1 VITAVRRTSSRAPLF
16 SVSLAFAIGCLL
28 GLDGWIAIR
37 FALAAMG
44 IAGVLWLVLGRREKS
59 SLAAFY
65 AFTVCVGL
73 VHTLLLGMAIPPD
86 DLRRLPDEKTLDTTQ
101 WRGLIVEEPVDQLS
115 THASRRAL
123 DRTSFV
129 LRMEAWRPAQGRLFG
144 AAIDTPWQ
152 PARGDVRCT
161 VVGPAKELLCGDR
174 LEFATALMPVAAPL
188 CPGGLD
194 YRAYE
199 ARQGIFYHVA
209 LPALDWRRIEIA
221 GGNGSGGGAFWQELS
236 FRARDWAYARLQIGL
251 EDDPRMA
258 DFLAGMLIGYRQE
271 IPADIEQD
279 FRRTGTMHVFAVSG
293 QNIAEMFV
301 VALIL
306 LQLCGLVRWRW
317 AWTLAP
323 IVLLYCLLTGS
334 PASAVRATVMALAIL
349 LAWRLGRP
357 LNSLGCWSLAL
368 LAMLIWNPSVLLD
381 FGAQLS
387 FAIVLGL
394 ILLAP
399 PLMRILA
406 RPFAPDP
413 FLPYQVLTHAQQ
425 IENHFWQW
433 TALLLASGLAATVI
447 MEPITAIDFHQV
459 TPIAIL
465 ANLVVIPAAGFIT
478 IVGTLSVAVSLVS
491 TPLAALLNNANWL
504 LARLLILFVG
514 FFAHKPGASI
524 NVPDLSSLSSP
535 TPSFVVAPLQ
545 DSACLLV
552 RTPDQTWLF
561 NTGRE
566 SPTPSTTWH
575 LLQYYGINRLDGLVL
590 AQMSGPDN
598 SGAEAIVRDFH
609 PQRLVVPWL
618 RTRSPLEKTMPEMAA
633 LAGRTTEP
641 WQQGQKAQLSPGL
654 RVEVL
659 HPAADSPADRIASH
673 AEDRALVLLFH
684 AGSQTL
690 LWAGRIGAPTQ
701 RDLLAAYPGLHA
713 DVLVMAAEPP
723 PDDAWLRS
731 LQVRDW
737 LQIPPRDRQLNST
750 DAAAIPD
757 FCQVWPLNQTGAVD
771 LHFQPAQGAQPPEIL
786 LRPWL
791 ALPAKP

>member
-1 VITAVRRTSSRAPLF
+1 MKGMLSPRAPLF
-16 SVSLAFAIGCLL
+16 SVSVAFATGCLL
-28 GLDGWIAIR
+28 GLDGGITLRVALVAW
-37 FALAAMG
+37 ALAG
-44 IAGVLWLVLGRREKS
+44 LLWFLLAGREKA

-65 AFTVCVGL
+65 AFTACAGL
-73 VHTLLLGMAIPPD
+73 AHTLLLGTTVSTD
-86 DLRRLPDEKTLDTTQ
+86 DLRRLPDEKTFDTTQ
-101 WRGLIVEEPVDQLS
+101 WRGLIIEEPAAQFS
-115 THASRRAL
+115 TRSTRRTL

-129 LRMEAWRPAQGRLFG
+129 LRVEAWRPTGGRLFS
-144 AAIDTPWQ
+144 ATIDAPWQ

-161 VVGPAKELLCGDR
+161 VVGPAQELQCGDR
-174 LEFATALMPVAAPL
+174 LEFATALAPVEPPL
-188 CPGGLD
+188 CPGELD
-194 YRAYE
+194 YRAWE
-199 ARQGIFYHVA
+199 TARGIYYHA
-209 LPALDWRRIEIA
+209 TIPALNWRRTET
-221 GGNGSGGGAFWQELS
+221 GGGDWWQNLS
-236 FRARDWAYARLQIGL
+236 FRARDWAYARLQLGL

-271 IPADIEQD
+271 IPTDIEQD

-334 PASAVRATVMALAIL
+334 PASAVRATAMALAIL
-349 LAWRLGRP
+349 FAWRLGRP

-368 LAMLIWNPSVLLD
+368 LAMLVWNPAVLLD

-399 PLMRILA
+399 PLMRLFA
-406 RPFAPDP
+406 RPFVHDP
-413 FLPYQVLTHAQQ
+413 FLPYDLLTTS
-425 IENHFWQW
+425 EKREEKFWRW
-433 TALLLASGLAATVI
+433 LGALLAASIAATVI
-447 MEPITAIDFHQV
+447 MEPITAIDFHQI

-478 IVGTLSVAVSLVS
+478 IVGTLSVTVSLVS
-491 TPLAALLNNANWL
+491 TTLAALLNNANWL
-504 LARLLILFVG
+504 LARGLILFVG

-524 NVPDLSSLSSP
+524 NVPDLRALDSP
-535 TPSFVVAPLQ
+535 VPSFVVAPLQ

-552 RTPDQTWLF
+552 RLPGHAWLV

-575 LLQYYGINRLDGLVL
+575 LLQFYGINRLDGLVL

-598 SGAEAIVRDFH
+598 SGAEAIARDFH
-609 PQRLVVPWL
+609 PRHLVVPSL
-618 RTRSPLEKTMPEMAA
+618 RSRSPLEKTMPETAA
-633 LAGRTTEP
+633 LAGGNFES
-641 WQQGQKAQLSPGL
+641 WQQGQAFDLAPGVRL
-654 RVEVL
+654 EVL
-659 HPAADSPADRIASH
+659 HPAPDSPETR
-673 AEDRALVLLFH
+673 AEDRALVLLLH
-684 AGSQTL
+684 AGGQTL
-690 LWAGRIGAPTQ
+690 LWAGRIGPQTQ
-701 RDLLAAYPGLHA
+701 ADLLAAYPGLHA
-713 DVLVMAAEPP
+713 DVLVMGTEPP
-723 PDDAWLRS
+723 PGEAWLRA

-737 LQIPPRDRQLNST
+737 LQIPPRDRLLNST
-750 DAAAIPD
+750 ATVAVPD
-757 FCQVWPLNQTGAVD
+757 FCQVWPLDQTGAVD
-771 LHFQPAQGAQPPEIL
+771 IHFQSAQGNQPPEIL

>member
-1 VITAVRRTSSRAPLF
+1 MLSHRAPLF
-16 SVSLAFAIGCLL
+16 SVSVAFATGCLL
-28 GLDGWIAIR
+28 GLDGLVSLSA
-37 FALAAMG
+37 ALA
-44 IAGVLWLVLGRREKS
+44 ICYLAGVLWLILARHEKA

-65 AFTVCVGL
+65 AFVACAGL
-73 VHTLLLGMAIPPD
+73 VHTLLLGVSIPAD

-101 WRGLIVEEPVDQLS
+101 WRGLIIEEPAARLS
-115 THASRRAL
+115 AHASRRAL

-129 LRMEAWRPAQGRLFG
+129 LRMEAWRPTEGRLFG
-144 AAIDTPWQ
+144 ADIDTPWQ

-174 LEFATALMPVAAPL
+174 LEFATALMPVAPPL
-188 CPGGLD
+188 CPGELD
-194 YRAYE
+194 YPAFE
-199 ARQGIFYHVA
+199 ARQGIFYHATV
-209 LPALDWRRIEIA
+209 PALDWRRIET
-221 GGNGSGGGAFWQELS
+221 GGGDWAQNLS
-236 FRARDWAYARLQIGL
+236 FRARDWAYERLQIGL

-271 IPADIEQD
+271 IPVDIEQD

-301 VALIL
+301 VAIIL

-317 AWTLAP
+317 AWMIAP

-357 LNSLGCWSLAL
+357 LNSLGCWSLAF

-387 FAIVLGL
+387 FGIVLGL
-394 ILLAP
+394 ILFAA
-399 PLMRILA
+399 PLMRVLA
-406 RPFAPDP
+406 RPFATDS
-413 FLPYQVLTHAQQ
+413 FLPWELLTPAQKF
-425 IENHFWQW
+425 EERFWLG
-433 TALLLASGLAATVI
+433 TAALLASGIVAAVI

-491 TPLAALLNNANWL
+491 STLAASLNNANWL
-504 LARLLILFVG
+504 FARLLIFFVG

-524 NVPDLSSLSSP
+524 NVPDLRALSSP
-535 TPSFVVAPLQ
+535 PPAFVVAPLQ

-552 RTPDQTWLF
+552 RSDDQAWLF

-566 SPTPSTTWH
+566 SPTPSTTWR
-575 LLQYYGINRLDGLVL
+575 LLQFYGINRLDGLVL

-598 SGAEAIVRDFH
+598 SGAEMIVRDFNPRH
-609 PQRLVVPWL
+609 LIVPFL
-618 RTRSPLEKTMPEMAA
+618 RTRSPLEKMLPE
-633 LAGRTTEP
+633 LATLMGRDAES
-641 WQQGQKAQLSPGL
+641 WQRGQSIQLGSGL
-654 RVEVL
+654 RVDIL
-659 HPAADSPADRIASH
+659 HPVIDSPETRAD
-673 AEDRALVLLFH
+673 DRALVLLFH

-690 LWAGRIGAPTQ
+690 LWAGRIGALTRQ
-701 RDLLAAYPGLHA
+701 ELLAAYPGLRA
-713 DVLVMAAEPP
+713 DVLVMGTEPP
-723 PDDAWLRS
+723 PDEAWLRS

-750 DAAAIPD
+750 DTVAAPD

-771 LHFQPAQGAQPPEIL
+771 IHFQPAHASQPPEIL

-791 ALPAKP
+791 ALPSGP

>member
-1 VITAVRRTSSRAPLF
+1 MVPCGMSSSRAPLF

-28 GLDGWIAIR
+28 GLDALTTLPVAIGLVSLSGLIWLL
-37 FALAAMG
+37 LA
-44 IAGVLWLVLGRREKS
+44 RREKA

-65 AFTVCVGL
+65 AFTACAGL
-73 VHTLLLGMAIPPD
+73 VHTLLIAGTIFPD

-101 WRGLIVEEPVDQLS
+101 WRGLIIEEPASQF
-115 THASRRAL
+115 TAHASRRTL

-129 LRMEAWRPAQGRLFG
+129 LRIEAWRPTGGRLFG

-174 LEFATALMPVAAPL
+174 LELATAIVPVDPPL
-188 CPGGLD
+188 CPGELD
-194 YRAYE
+194 YRAFE
-199 ARQGIFYHVA
+199 ARQGIYYHA
-209 LPALDWRRIEIA
+209 TIPALNWRRIET
-221 GGNGSGGGAFWQELS
+221 GDGDWWQNLS
-236 FRARDWAYARLQIGL
+236 FRARDWAYDRLQLGL

-271 IPADIEQD
+271 IPVDIEQN

-317 AWTLAP
+317 AWMIAP

-334 PASAVRATVMALAIL
+334 PASAVRATVMALTIL

-357 LNSLGCWSLAL
+357 LHSLGCWSLAF
-368 LAMLIWNPSVLLD
+368 LAMLIWNPTVLLD

-399 PLMRILA
+399 PLMRYLS
-406 RPFAPDP
+406 RPFALDP
-413 FLPYQVLTHAQQ
+413 FLPWDLHTTAQK
-425 IENHFWQW
+425 IERRFWLGV
-433 TALLLASGLAATVI
+433 TALLATGIAAALIT
-447 MEPITAIDFHQV
+447 EPITAVDFHQV

-465 ANLVVIPAAGFIT
+465 ANLVVIPAAGIIT
-478 IVGTLSVAVSLVS
+478 VVGTMSVAVSLVS
-491 TPLAALLNNANWL
+491 TTLAALLNNANWL
-504 LARLLILFVG
+504 LAWLLIHFVG
-514 FFAHKPGASI
+514 FFAYKPGAAI
-524 NVPDLSSLSSP
+524 NVPDLEALSSP
-535 TPSFVVAPLQ
+535 TPSFIVAPLQ

-552 RTPDQTWLF
+552 RAPGQSWLV
-561 NTGRE
+561 NAGRE

-598 SGAEAIVRDFH
+598 SGAEAIVRDFQ
-609 PQRLVVPWL
+609 PQHLIVPVL
-618 RTRSPLEKTMPEMAA
+618 RSRSPLEKILPEIAA
-633 LAGRTTEP
+633 LTGRNPET
-641 WQQGQKAQLSPGL
+641 WAQGQALPLGPGL
-654 RVEVL
+654 RVDVL
-659 HPAADSPADRIASH
+659 HPAGNSPDSR

-684 AGSQTL
+684 DGDQTL
-690 LWAGRIGAPTQ
+690 LWAGRIGAAAQ
-701 RDLLAAYPGLHA
+701 QELLATYPGLRA
-713 DVLVMAAEPP
+713 DVLVMGTEPP
-723 PDDAWLRS
+723 PAAAWLQA

-737 LQIPPRDRQLNST
+737 LQIPPRDPFLNST
-750 DAAAIPD
+750 AHTTIPG
-757 FCQVWPLNQTGAVD
+757 FCHIWPLHQTGAVD
-771 LHFQPAQGAQPPEIL
+771 LHFEPGKQNQPPEIH

-791 ALPAKP
+791 ALP

>member
-1 VITAVRRTSSRAPLF
+1 MLSRRAPLF
-16 SVSLAFAIGCLL
+16 SVSLAFATGCLL
-28 GLDGWIAIR
+28 GLDGWIPLPA
-37 FALAAMG
+37 ALV
-44 IAGVLWLVLGRREKS
+44 IFYVAGVLWLVLARREKA

-65 AFTVCVGL
+65 AFVACAGL
-73 VHTLLLGMAIPPD
+73 VHALLLGIAIPAD

-115 THASRRAL
+115 VHASRRAL

-129 LRMEAWRPAQGRLFG
+129 LRIEAWRPAQGRLFG
-144 AAIDTPWQ
+144 ADIDTPWQ

-161 VVGPAKELLCGDR
+161 LVGPAKELLCGDR
-174 LEFATALMPVAAPL
+174 LEFATALLPVAPPL
-188 CPGGLD
+188 CPGELD
-194 YRAYE
+194 YPAYE
-199 ARQGIFYHVA
+199 ARQGIFYHA
-209 LPALDWRRIEIA
+209 TIPALDWRRIET
-221 GGNGSGGGAFWQELS
+221 GGGDWWQNLS

-258 DFLAGMLIGYRQE
+258 DFLAGMLIGYRRE

-317 AWTLAP
+317 GWTLAP

-381 FGAQLS
+381 FGAQLT
-387 FAIVLGL
+387 FAIVLAL

-399 PLMRILA
+399 PLMRLLA

-413 FLPYQVLTHAQQ
+413 FLPYSLLTPAQK
-425 IENHFWQW
+425 IEEGFWVG
-433 TALLLASGLAATVI
+433 TALLLASGIAATVI

-478 IVGTLSVAVSLVS
+478 MVGTLSVAVSLVS
-491 TPLAALLNNANWL
+491 ATLAALLNNANWL
-504 LARLLILFVG
+504 LARGLILFIG

-524 NVPDLSSLSSP
+524 NVPDLRALSSP
-535 TPSFVVAPLQ
+535 PPSFVAAPLR
-545 DSACLLV
+545 DGACLLV
-552 RTPDQTWLF
+552 RSPDQAWLL

-566 SPTPSTTWH
+566 SPTPSTTWR
-575 LLQYYGINRLDGLVL
+575 LLQFYGVNRLDGLVF

-598 SGAEAIVRDFH
+598 SGAEMIVRDFSPRH
-609 PQRLVVPWL
+609 LVVPLL
-618 RTRSPLEKTMPEMAA
+618 RTRSPLEKTMPEIAA
-633 LAGRTTEP
+633 LAGRKTES
-641 WQQGQKAQLSPGL
+641 WQRGQGFQLGPGV
-654 RVEVL
+654 RVDVL
-659 HPAADSPADRIASH
+659 HPAAASPADRIASR

-684 AGSQTL
+684 AGGQTL

-701 RDLLAAYPGLHA
+701 RDILAAYPGLRA
-713 DVLVMAAEPP
+713 DVLVMGAEPP
-723 PDDAWLRS
+723 PDDAWLRA

-750 DAAAIPD
+750 DAVAAPD

-771 LHFQPAQGAQPPEIL
+771 IHFQPAQGGQPPEIL

-791 ALPAKP
+791 ALPSAH